1 MITAAVLEKFNKKLK
16 IIKNIKIP
24 KLLSKQVLI
33 KIRNTAICGSQIHE
47 IKGHRNTKKYLPHLL
62 GHEATG
68 IVIDTGNRVSKFKVN
83 DAVILSWIGNTIKD
97 AEKPKYFYPD
107 GKKKINSGLIST
119 FSNYTIVSE
128 SKLIKLPKKLN
139 FEQGTL
145 LGCAFPTGSG
155 IILNQ
160 TKVKKKTKI
169 LIYGLGGVGLSAL
182 ITTLYKK
189 SNNIYIHDKN
199 TKKVKKI
206 IEYFTKKHSL
216 KINFFENE
224 FDKNYEAFFDYVIE
238 CTGNV
243 KSIEKSL
250 KFIINLK
257 FFL

>member
-1 MITAAVLEKFNKKLK
+1 MW
-16 IIKNIKIP
+16 
-24 KLLSKQVLI
+24 
-33 KIRNTAICGSQIHE
+33 SQIHE
-47 IKGHRNTKKYLPHLL
+47 INGHRNTKKYLPHLL

-68 IVIDTGNRVSKFKVN
+68 IVIDTGNKVSKFKVN
-83 DAVILSWIGNTIKD
+83 DAVILSWIGNNIKD
-97 AEKPKYFYPD
+97 AEKAKYFYPD

-128 SKLIKLPKKLN
+128 SKIIKLPKKLN

-160 TKVKKKTKI
+160 TKVEKKTKV

-189 SNNIYIHDKN
+189 SNNIYIYDRN
-199 TKKVKKI
+199 TKKLKKI
-206 IEYFTKKHSL
+206 IQYFKKKHSL

-224 FDKNYEAFFDYVIE
+224 FEKNYEAFFDYVIE

-250 KFIINLK
+250 KLIGNNGKVIFASHPPKDKKLRISPHELIK
-257 FFL
+257 GKK